1 MIYQSGV
8 REASKVRGCCSA
20 SRGSLQWLEAGKVT
34 ENDRKDKMGE
44 RETSL
49 EQMGIERVGVARQS
63 FYMPPTPGGSK

>member
-34 ENDRKDKMGE
+34 ENDRKMTE
-44 RETSL
+44 MTRASN
-49 EQMGIERVGVARQS
+49 
-63 FYMPPTPGGSK
+63 P